1 VIRARIF
8 RDGPGVWSFR
18 VLDKYGDPMVLGHA
32 DTWDEARDAAVGEL
46 QIFAGLPT
54 PTPTPPLI
62 SPAATERS
70 WLARALL
77 GTAR

>member
-8 RDGPGVWSFR
+8 RDGPGVWSFH
-18 VLDKYGDPMVLGHA
+18 VLDKYGDAVVLGEA
-32 DTWDEARDAAVGEL
+32 DTWGDARQAALGEL
-46 QIFAGLPT
+46 EMFYGPGR
-54 PTPTPPLI
+54 PEPVPLI